1 MKLYSHPRSGTNY
14 MRALLEEALTGKR
27 TMATRPTGHWSDRYM
42 HEAPARYF
50 DGGHKFYSPKLKG
63 PRIYLYRDGRDV
75 ALSTWRTKRFQAED
89 WRGLSFSEFLRRP
102 LDWYETPGKPS
113 NAGLTIVEHW
123 RAQLDSWHGRAAC
136 FVRYADLLT
145 DARGELERIA
155 RYCDAK
161 LVCVPA
167 ELDGQGPDPS
177 GDYRAGKWRDAFT
190 ADDLAYFHSI
200 VPQGHW
206 GLHEP
211 SA

>member
-14 MRALLEEALTGKR
+14 LRALLEEALTGKR
-27 TMATRPTGHWSDRYM
+27 TTETVPTGHWSNRYM
-42 HEAPARYF
+42 HQAPARYF
-50 DGGHKFYSPKLKG
+50 RGGHQFYSPKLPG

-75 ALSTWRTKRFQAED
+75 ALSMWRTKRFQARED
-89 WRGLSFSEFLRRP
+89 RGRSFSEYLRQP
-102 LDWYETPGKPS
+102 LDWYETPGKR
-113 NAGLTIVEHW
+113 NATGLTIAEHW
-123 RAQLDSWHGRAAC
+123 RLHLDSWRKRPAC

-145 DARGELERIA
+145 DARCELERIA
-155 RYCDAK
+155 RYVDAP

-200 VPQGHW
+200 VPQGYW
-206 GLHEP
+206 GLDD
-211 SA
+211 